1 VTVPR
6 LTRGVA
12 LALSL
17 AAGCA
22 PNAPRIG
29 PPVRLRAWCGTLEPR
44 PTGLY
49 SVMSST
55 DDRLLDESPTAA
67 DVERAA
73 ARDDGVIAYFH
84 AQLLALP
91 RVSEALGESDGYARV
106 DAVAV
111 PPVADDA
118 TSRRIFLLVRDRG
131 QERWIAMN
139 AYDTADVCVEGRRQ
153 P

>member
-1 VTVPR
+1 MS
-6 LTRGVA
+6 G
-12 LALSL
+12 
-17 AAGCA
+17 AGDGTGA
-22 PNAPRIG
+22 PG
-29 PPVRLRAWCGTLEPR
+29 PAGGPSCG
-44 PTGLY
+44 
-49 SVMSST
+49 S
-55 DDRLLDESPTAA
+55 
-67 DVERAA
+67 
-73 ARDDGVIAYFH
+73 DDGVIAYFH

-91 RVSEALGESDGYARV
+91 RVSQALGESDGYARV

-139 AYDTADVCVEGRRQ
+139 AYDTADVCVQGRRQ